1 MKGAKEKYMPMKAE
15 AREEAKAESESDT
28 EVNLTEETGALTLS
42 SEIKQ
47 KERDLKILQAKP
59 IPEDPKEAEALKK
72 AIKNLKSLI
81 SRIKNQTKAP
91 PALFKSANIE
101 EREVGKGKGSKKIF
115 YRGVEVTPTKMTIN
129 TMQTVKGEIID
140 AIPSKEKTRVLGKI
154 LRAISD
160 RKKRDLATGRPDEVA
175 DAKVPKVPK
184 APRTKSPKLS
194 KSKTQSA
201 GGGGGGGGRGGDR
214 KTKSK

>member
-1 MKGAKEKYMPMKAE
+1 ME
-15 AREEAKAESESDT
+15 
-28 EVNLTEETGALTLS
+28 ALTL

-81 SRIKNQTKAP
+81 SRIKNQAKAS

-115 YRGVEVTPTKMTIN
+115 YRGVEVTPTKMTLNI
-129 TMQTVKGEIID
+129 METVKGEVID

-154 LRAISD
+154 IRAISD

-184 APRTKSPKLS
+184 APKSQPSNLS

-201 GGGGGGGGRGGDR
+201 GGGGRKVKIILG